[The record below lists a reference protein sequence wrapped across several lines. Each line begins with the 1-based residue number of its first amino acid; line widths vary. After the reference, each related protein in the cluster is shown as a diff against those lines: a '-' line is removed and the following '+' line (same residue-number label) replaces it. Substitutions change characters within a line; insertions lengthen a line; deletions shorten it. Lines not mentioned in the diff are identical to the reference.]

1 MRNAITSFFIVLFSF
16 ELVASGV
23 LMNKKVTKEDLEN
36 LSLKFGGDSKNVKQQ
51 QLRKQ
56 YPWLVSR
63 DELNKE
69 LLRIAECFSDCP
81 KDKDAWCEFKPLLKS
96 FMDAHGLAGAFDFEM
111 ELSAVSVFCLY
122 SFASE
127 DEVELIKADFSG
139 RRDCLSYIC
148 KFMYVFCPSE
158 IENLGA
164 WLASAKFLK
173 EDVETKKRE
182 FLKAEE
188 LDRDAIYRITR
199 WNKKYIDEHYSRFK
213 NLRPEWKK
221 TEEKFKFR
229 KIYNK
234 NLAEF
239 RAFAFAEIR
248 KSILTGY
255 GDGSNVNRE
264 KIWEEF
270 CQKAKATEEEKNAAE
285 KAVPGVKD
293 EKKSTDKN
301 EEVERSV
308 EF

>member
-1 MRNAITSFFIVLFSF
+1 MRRMMLLLFVGILSCD
-16 ELVASGV
+16 LKASGV
-23 LMNKKVTKEDLEN
+23 VMNRKVTPEDLAEIE
-36 LSLKFGGDSKNVKQQ
+36 LRLGLDSKYVKQRR
-51 QLRKQ
+51 LKEQ

-111 ELSAVSVFCLY
+111 ELRAVSVFCLY

-239 RAFAFAEIR
+239 RSFAFAEIR
-248 KSILTGY
+248 KLILTGY
-255 GDGSNVNRE
+255 GDGSNVNRG

-270 CQKAKATEEEKNAAE
+270 CQKAKATEEEKIAAE
-285 KAVPGVKD
+285 KAVPRIKE
-293 EKKSTDKN
+293 EKKIVDKN
-301 EEVERSV
+301 KDVEISV

>member
-1 MRNAITSFFIVLFSF
+1 MKNIKIVFLVLIFICELNSFATVSTTWISSEEIKNIKLGRQPSRQGIKRR
-16 ELVASGV
+16 EL
-23 LMNKKVTKEDLEN
+23 ED
-36 LSLKFGGDSKNVKQQ
+36 K
-51 QLRKQ
+51 

-69 LLRIAECFSDCP
+69 FLRIAECFSDCP
-81 KDKDAWCEFKPLLKS
+81 KDKDVWCEFKPLLKS
-96 FMDAHGLAGAFDFEM
+96 FMDAHGLAGTSHFEM
-111 ELSAVSVFCLY
+111 ELSAVSVFCHY
-122 SFASE
+122 SFAGE

-188 LDRDAIYRITR
+188 LDRDAIYRITK

-255 GDGSNVNRE
+255 GDGSNVTRE

-270 CQKAKATEEEKNAAE
+270 CQKAKATVGEKIAAE
-285 KAVPGVKD
+285 KAVPRIKE
-293 EKKSTDKN
+293 EKKIGDKN
-301 EEVERSV
+301 KDVEISV

>member
-1 MRNAITSFFIVLFSF
+1 MKNIKIVFLILIVFCELNSFATVPTTWISSEEIKNIKLGCQPSRQGIKRR
-16 ELVASGV
+16 EL
-23 LMNKKVTKEDLEN
+23 ED
-36 LSLKFGGDSKNVKQQ
+36 KH
-51 QLRKQ
+51 
-56 YPWLVSR
+56 PWLVSR

-148 KFMYVFCPSE
+148 KFMYVFCPSK

-270 CQKAKATEEEKNAAE
+270 CQKAKATEEEKIAAE
-285 KAVPGVKD
+285 KAVPRIKE
-293 EKKSTDKN
+293 EKKITDKN
-301 EEVERSV
+301 EEVEISV